1 MWRALLPLLSAGVR
15 SAQRPPTL
23 HSQSNPEESPIAHL
37 PEKLRLNAPRSPAP
51 GAVPPLADAR
61 LRRPRRCL
69 LPGPPSPRRSPP
81 PPPPPPDAPRA
92 LPPTPTP
99 APCRPSSA
107 RSTPAATSGAPPWS
121 RSSHSRPARPPL
133 ATATHGTCSIGA
145 SAPVFRDDFP
155 AWRRRMRPS
164 GQTVT
169 RLTGQIVALAAAAP
183 AGPRAPRAALRAC
196 PARAARRGG
205 RALGRRAARRRGRD
219 RVAYGAG
226 FRAQR
231 PPQARGRAPRGE
243 PIGGA
248 AAVGPGPR
256 RRARARGAR
265 GWNGAAAVSAA
276 AARGGARGCGDTRV
290 PARLRPTPASCGDWA
305 DVHLLLPRSAGM
317 RRAGRRR
324 QTRRVAMGDRSR
336 GDG

>member
-1 MWRALLPLLSAGVR
+1 MRGFVVR
-15 SAQRPPTL
+15 DAASFQARPRLADPRPRPRPRPTRRVPCRQPQRPP
-23 HSQSNPEESPIAHL
+23 PAGL
-37 PEKLRLNAPRSPAP
+37 PARAPRPPRPPA
-51 GAVPPLADAR
+51 
-61 LRRPRRCL
+61 RRR
-69 LPGPPSPRRSPP
+69 GPDR
-81 PPPPPPDAPRA
+81 
-92 LPPTPTP
+92 PTAGP
-99 APCRPSSA
+99 
-107 RSTPAATSGAPPWS
+107 
-121 RSSHSRPARPPL
+121 PARPPL

-256 RRARARGAR
+256 RRARAR
-265 GWNGAAAVSAA
+265 S
-276 AARGGARGCGDTRV
+276 
-290 PARLRPTPASCGDWA
+290 ARLERCSGCFCSGCTRRRERLRRHSRSGTTPSDAGFVRRLGGRAPSTSSFRRDAPG
-305 DVHLLLPRSAGM
+305 RSASPD
-317 RRAGRRR
+317 
-324 QTRRVAMGDRSR
+324 TTS